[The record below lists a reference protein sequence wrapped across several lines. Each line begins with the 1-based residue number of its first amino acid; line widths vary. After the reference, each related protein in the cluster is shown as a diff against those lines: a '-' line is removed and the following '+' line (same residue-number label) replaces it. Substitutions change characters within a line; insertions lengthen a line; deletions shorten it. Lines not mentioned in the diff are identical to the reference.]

1 MCLRVWPGVRMGVAW
16 CDMVRGSETGA
27 RTVPAWCAGVGLLR
41 ARCLLGVRTVP
52 AWCAHGA
59 CLVHAQC
66 LSGASLVRM
75 WLAPG
80 ARMAYA

>member
-1 MCLRVWPGVRMGVAW
+1 MRAW
-16 CDMVRGSETGA
+16 CDMVRGRGIAT
-27 RTVPAWCAGVGLLR
+27 
-41 ARCLLGVRTVP
+41 RTVP

-59 CLVHAQC
+59 CLVRAQC